1 MYSRRTAQPN
11 HEMKVH
17 AQQTIVE
24 AIKDSKSTTTTKGSQ
39 ENLIEKKQREE
50 KWGSGVQRHQH
61 MEA

>member
-1 MYSRRTAQPN
+1 
-11 HEMKVH
+11 MKVH

-61 MEA
+61 MAA